1 MKTVI
6 QDLSD
11 QQNYA
16 LYHNKV
22 GKDSYN
28 YWGSTSNIIKRKIYT
43 LIGRNTTIA

>member
-28 YWGSTSNIIKRKIYT
+28 YWGSTSNIIKRNT